1 MFEMN
6 PSEQK
11 LAAVM
16 IVELTESGHSIQQ
29 TSDIVEEVI
38 LHYRSL
44 RSKPPGLLLRVRRL
58 VLWIMF
64 PFSR

>member
-1 MFEMN
+1 MN
-6 PSEQK
+6 SSEQK

-29 TSDIVEEVI
+29 TGDVVEEVI

-44 RSKPPGLLLRVRRL
+44 RDKPPGLVLRVRRL
-58 VLWIMF
+58 ATRLLL
-64 PFSR
+64 PFGR